1 MEVILGIIIGV
12 LILVAIFI
20 VAAEVGL
27 NQKLNTI
34 RARQGELSKE
44 LYIAKDQYQGEIENN
59 NKEIAKE
66 LLKVQRDSTCFVGM
80 GQRVAVSELLVRF
93 IQQLGYDVIGSE
105 FKIIMK
111 GDQGS
116 YGEGKERDKTECSQS
131 KTKESQKV
139 HR

>member
-66 LLKVQRDSTCFVGM
+66 LLKVQRDSTCFVGI
-80 GQRVAVSELLVRF
+80 GQRLAVGELLVKF
-93 IQQLGYDVIGSE
+93 MQHLGYDVLGRE

-116 YGEGKERDKTECSQS
+116 YGKGKERDKTECSQP
-131 KTKESQKV
+131 KRKES
-139 HR
+139 